1 MRIENGT
8 PMHLTESPLTVSF
21 RRAEMRAFWLVGT
34 VTLALILYSVSAAL
48 GEQRPLAWGAGAFVL
63 VLPGLIWS
71 RWFEL
76 GVSAWNRGVWFIT
89 YVLRAYTLRV
99 CYYVLFAAVGRAGS
113 SLGLELAQ
121 TESSR
126 WISRAR
132 RETPF
137 ENHRLLEGRTGW
149 GRELLDLA
157 GRPGRRW
164 MVCLLPVVAILYLLR
179 DKQPESVMLSS
190 TYTLY

>member
-1 MRIENGT
+1 
-8 PMHLTESPLTVSF
+8 MHSTESPLTISF
-21 RRAEMRAFWLVGT
+21 RRAEMRAFWLVGA
-34 VTLALILYSVSAAL
+34 VTLGLILSTVSAAL
-48 GEQRPLAWGAGAFVL
+48 GAQRPLAWGAGALVL
-63 VLPGLIWS
+63 PLPGLIWS

-76 GVSAWNRGVWFIT
+76 GISAWNRGVWFVT
-89 YVLRAYTLRV
+89 YLLRAYTLIA
-99 CYYVLFAAVGRAGS
+99 CYYVLFATVGRAGS

-132 RETPF
+132 REEQF
-137 ENHRLLEGRTGW
+137 ENRRLIEGRDGW
-149 GRELLDLA
+149 SRELLDLA

-179 DKQPESVMLSS
+179 DKQPESVVLSS